1 VTEEPEGARW
11 SQTEVEGGI
20 SGADGGADGDPDEIF
35 TKLLM
40 GLSLQLRL

>member
-1 VTEEPEGARW
+1 VTEERQGARW
-11 SQTEVEGGI
+11 SLTEAQGGI
-20 SGADGGADGDPDEIF
+20 SGAPRGADGDPDEIF